1 LEVQY
6 LRVSTKTGQT
16 TTSQSVAIAK
26 AAGHAITCTY
36 ADEGVSGRKMTR
48 PEFDRMLDA
57 LCQFDVLWVYSLSR
71 IGRSAVEVI
80 SLIRHLTTPVADGG
94 RGVTIRSVTEAVDSS
109 TPSGRAFVGVLA
121 ILAELEADLT
131 RERVLAGLE
140 AARAAGRVGGR
151 RPILT
156 TAQQRQALRLYE
168 AGERPVDIADTLKCG
183 ERTVWRAIAAQRRVA
198 A

>member
-26 AAGHAITCTY
+26 AAGHAIEATF
-36 ADEGVSGRKMTR
+36 ADEGVSGRRMTR
-48 PEFDRMLDA
+48 PEFDKMLDTVREG
-57 LCQFDVLWVYSLSR
+57 DVVWCYSLSR

-80 SLIRHLTTPVADGG
+80 SLIRHLTMPVADGG

-121 ILAELEADLT
+121 VLAELEADLT

-140 AARAAGRVGGR
+140 AARAMGRVGGR
-151 RPILT
+151 RPVLSA
-156 TAQQRQALRLYE
+156 AQQRQALLLYE
-168 AGERPVDIADTLKCG
+168 AGERPVDIADSHGCG
-183 ERTVWRAIAAQRRVA
+183 ERTIWRAIAAQRKA
-198 A
+198 AA